1 MTKYHYIDDVSKLQ
15 YGPFNANELLRKNIR
30 PETMVW
36 CSGMHDWTEAGALP
50 ELAFLF
56 ESGIPT
62 PQKTEETTK
71 LPGTKTSLPSQ
82 KVTSVSD
89 AQQHTLP
96 KTWLIEA
103 VLFTFICCS
112 PVSLVGLF
120 FAIRVET
127 HYSNRNYEK
136 AERASNRAKNWSL
149 GGILFW
155 PVIYAIYSLAVS
167 STLAIL

>member
-1 MTKYHYIDDVSKLQ
+1 MLKYYYIDDVSKLQ
-15 YGPFNANELLRKNIR
+15 CGPFNSNELLRKNIR
-30 PETMVW
+30 SETMVW

-56 ESGIPT
+56 DSSTSAPIKLEEVAIEALLSD
-62 PQKTEETTK
+62 QKANVQNET
-71 LPGTKTSLPSQ
+71 
-82 KVTSVSD
+82 
-89 AQQHTLP
+89 QHPLP

-112 PVSLVGLF
+112 PVSLIGLF

-127 HYSNRNYEK
+127 LYSSRDYERS
-136 AERASNRAKNWSL
+136 ERASNRAKNCSL

-155 PVIYAIYSLAVS
+155 PAVYVIYSLIKFG
-167 STLAIL
+167 TLAFL

>member
-1 MTKYHYIDDVSKLQ
+1 MLKYYYIDDVSKMQ
-15 YGPFNANELLRKNIR
+15 CGPFNSNELLRRNIH

-56 ESGIPT
+56 DSSASAPQGIEEIAKPSG
-62 PQKTEETTK
+62 TEGPLSEVK
-71 LPGTKTSLPSQ
+71 INVQ
-82 KVTSVSD
+82 NE
-89 AQQHTLP
+89 AQHPLP

-103 VLFTFICCS
+103 VIFTFICCS
-112 PVSLVGLF
+112 PISLIGLF

-127 HYSNRNYEK
+127 LYSNRNYEG
-136 AERASNRAKNWSL
+136 AERASNKAKNWSL

-155 PVIYAIYSLAVS
+155 PVVYVIYSLVKFGP
-167 STLAIL
+167 LAFL

>member
-1 MTKYHYIDDVSKLQ
+1 MLKYYYIDDVSKLQ
-15 YGPFNANELLRKNIR
+15 CGPFNPNELLRKNIR

-56 ESGIPT
+56 ESSISIPKKPEDISHQT
-62 PQKTEETTK
+62 NA
-71 LPGTKTSLPSQ
+71 SAF
-82 KVTSVSD
+82 VSKEGAD
-89 AQQHTLP
+89 KQRVNQHTLP

-103 VLFTFICCS
+103 VIFTFICCS
-112 PVSLVGLF
+112 PISLVGLF

-127 HYSNRNYEK
+127 LFSNRDYEGSEK
-136 AERASNRAKNWSL
+136 ASNRAKMWGL

-155 PVIYAIYSLAVS
+155 PAIYVIYSLVRFG
-167 STLAIL
+167 TLVFL